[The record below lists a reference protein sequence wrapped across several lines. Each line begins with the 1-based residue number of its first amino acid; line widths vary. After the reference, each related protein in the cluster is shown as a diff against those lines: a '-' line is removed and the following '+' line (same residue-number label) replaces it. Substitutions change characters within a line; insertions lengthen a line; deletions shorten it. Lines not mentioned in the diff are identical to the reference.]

1 LYSNPAFTQG
11 HRIVREDPKITN
23 GERLVPPLTSFFSE
37 SKTRS
42 QSSVVPY
49 IAVRGTV
56 SHNNNRNDLASK
68 QCTDETVTSLQK
80 CSE

>member
-1 LYSNPAFTQG
+1 MENVLFLLSLPF
-11 HRIVREDPKITN
+11 
-23 GERLVPPLTSFFSE
+23 LSE

-56 SHNNNRNDLASK
+56 SHNNNWNDRTSK
-68 QCTDETVTSLQK
+68 QTVH
-80 CSE
+80 